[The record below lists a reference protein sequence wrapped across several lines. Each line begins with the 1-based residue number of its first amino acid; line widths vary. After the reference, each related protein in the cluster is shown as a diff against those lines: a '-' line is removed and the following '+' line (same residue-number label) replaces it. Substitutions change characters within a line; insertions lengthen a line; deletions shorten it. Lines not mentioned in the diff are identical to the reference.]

1 VVGIQL
7 KDVIR
12 LVEGMPKYRCQPATV
27 KISYA
32 MHTCRNVL
40 PIQYHALSTWYLY
53 NTPPI
58 PRSHMTRC
66 VNYILHSDIEPPTYS
81 LHTEPWASRGFW
93 PGPYIHPILGTPQ
106 LPVSSISPA
115 ILEALETTRRGHA
128 GSVTQFF
135 LSHWQAFQSH
145 GKPFNPVSYLIHF
158 DSSIL
163 SMGIPG
169 S

>member
-1 VVGIQL
+1 
-7 KDVIR
+7 
-12 LVEGMPKYRCQPATV
+12 MPKYRCQPATV

-81 LHTEPWASRGFW
+81 LHTEP
-93 PGPYIHPILGTPQ
+93 
-106 LPVSSISPA
+106 
-115 ILEALETTRRGHA
+115 
-128 GSVTQFF
+128 
-135 LSHWQAFQSH
+135 
-145 GKPFNPVSYLIHF
+145 
-158 DSSIL
+158 
-163 SMGIPG
+163 
-169 S
+169 